1 MFMKIHFSV
10 CPGQCQWTYQWGY

>member
-1 MFMKIHFSV
+1 MFMKINFSV